1 MSYPPRKIGD
11 ATFGPL
17 GYGLMWG
24 VYDPQGL
31 ASSTDDERFAVL
43 DAALQAGCNFWDTA
57 DIYPGSEEA
66 VGKWLAKTGRRKE
79 IFLATKFGFVKRPAH
94 AKAGEKLLD
103 GSPKYVHEAVE
114 RSLKK
119 LGTDYID
126 LYYLHRADS
135 DTSIEHTVGAMA
147 ELVKQGKVKHLG
159 LSEVS
164 AKTLRRAH
172 AVHPIAAVQVEYSPF
187 TLDIEDPNIGL
198 LQAARELGVKVVAY
212 SPLGRGL
219 LTGEIKSAADITDPF
234 RSSIP
239 KYNVE
244 NFPRILNLVKE
255 LEAIGQKYNASS
267 GQVALAWILAQG
279 DDFIPIPCTTKVK
292 NLEHNVAALNL
303 KLSNE
308 DLASIRRHA
317 EEIDAALRGIARYPP
332 GVQETLFSETPEL

>member
-1 MSYPPRKIGD
+1 MPLVGDLKSAARDQFVDLRKD
-11 ATFGPL
+11 
-17 GYGLMWG
+17 
-24 VYDPQGL
+24 
-31 ASSTDDERFAVL
+31 
-43 DAALQAGCNFWDTA
+43 
-57 DIYPGSEEA
+57 
-66 VGKWLAKTGRRKE
+66 

-94 AKAGEKLLD
+94 AKPGEKLLN

-135 DTSIEHTVGAMA
+135 DTPIEHTVEAMA
-147 ELVKQGKVKHLG
+147 ELGKVKHLG

-164 AKTLRRAH
+164 ARTLRRAH
-172 AVHPIAAVQVEYSPF
+172 AMHPIAAVQVEYSPF
-187 TLDIEDPNIGL
+187 TLDIEDPKIGL
-198 LQAARELGVKVVAY
+198 LQAARELGVKIVAY

-219 LTGEIKSAADITDPF
+219 LTGQIKSAADITDPF

-239 KYNVE
+239 KYNAD
-244 NFPRILNLVKE
+244 NFPRILNLIKE
-255 LEAIGQKYNASS
+255 LEAVGKKYNASP
-267 GQVALAWILAQG
+267 GQVTLAWILAQG
-279 DDFIPIPCTTKVK
+279 DDSIPIPCTTKVK